1 MTMRSGGVH
10 GLGVVD
16 TIYEEQEELYQSS
29 PEINTSNSRRLEY
42 KDSCIPRDRSSW
54 IVFENGEYNSPD
66 HVSDGMKST
75 QNHGALHRS
84 VCSWYKATG
93 FPTSVTIHILGC
105 SFELHKFPLVSRSGY
120 FKRELM
126 DAKEIYL
133 NPPGGARIFELIAA
147 YCYGSTILMGPST
160 VAAIRCASEFFEM
173 TEEQYRGNLCRRSQL
188 YFQDVILKNWD
199 DTIEALRSCEELHP
213 IARELEIVNACV
225 EALAL
230 LACSEIM
237 NEKQGSTSIPL
248 TPMELAF
255 DGDRHME
262 NYEKDWLIED
272 LLTLPIDYFRQ
283 IMESIR
289 RQGNYEGFIGR
300 ALVLYVDRWVYDV
313 IKPHGHMKGKD
324 SEMKNLLESII
335 RLLPVEKE
343 DTVPVS
349 FLFGLLRCAFAWNV
363 GKECR
368 FRLEIRIAGQL
379 DQARLADFLLPLMK
393 KNDIGDDRET
403 VYDGYRSNSETPCEE
418 EIYVVDTSPEVDS
431 MQHIVSLFMSL
442 QTDVGDDSDYSTLYS
457 EGNASSRSSSSS
469 NPTVCNVSKIWDEYL
484 TEIAVCPWISPT
496 KFLDF
501 VETVPSFSRP
511 AHDQLYKAIHTYL
524 KNHPQTSNAERLDI
538 CKTLNCQKLSQE
550 TCFHAV
556 QNDFMPLRMIVQAMY
571 IHQLQANR
579 TPTSQITRLPPRSSS
594 TRALTLEKNV
604 SNNKKPSAHDMPHP
618 LSKSESRKHEGRD
631 SSLGFL
637 LKQNS
642 VIGQASNLKSD
653 MDETNSRLRNLE
665 EEMACM
671 RKKINGSIREKKNN
685 SDSVTAEDELSDK
698 LRENSDF
705 KRLHSVTKGCGG
717 GGIAQRLIKSLQKL
731 SLGRSRRSSSL
742 KPTENQNASAKSKWA
757 SDWQIRDEDES
768 SALEL
773 DSTSLDQ
780 QIRRSRQSHS
790 IPPVSVSSSH
800 SEINVA
806 RDKSMTGRRSHE
818 RSRSI
823 S

>member
-1 MTMRSGGVH
+1 MTIRSRGVN

-16 TIYEEQEELYQSS
+16 TIYEEDQEELYQSS
-29 PEINTSNSRRLEY
+29 PEISTSNSSRLES
-42 KDSCIPRDRSSW
+42 KDSCIPRDRSPW

-66 HVSDGMKST
+66 RVSDGMTST
-75 QNHGALHRS
+75 QEHEALHRS

-93 FPTSVTIHILGC
+93 FPTSVTIHIIGC
-105 SFELHKFPLVSRSGY
+105 TFELHKFPLVSRSGY

-126 DAKEIYL
+126 DSKEIYL
-133 NPPGGARIFELIAA
+133 NPPGGAKIFELIAA

-160 VAAIRCASEFFEM
+160 IAAIRCASEFFEM
-173 TEEQYRGNLCRRSQL
+173 TEEQYKGNLCRRSQL

-199 DTIEALRSCEELHP
+199 DAIEALRSCEELHP
-213 IARELEIVNACV
+213 IARELEIVSACV

-237 NEKQGSTSIPL
+237 NEKQRSTSIPL
-248 TPMELAF
+248 TPMELGF
-255 DGDRHME
+255 DGGGQME
-262 NYEKDWLIED
+262 NHDKDWLIDD

-283 IMESIR
+283 ILESIR
-289 RQGNYEGFIGR
+289 RQGDYERFIGR
-300 ALVLYVDRWVYDV
+300 ALVLYVDRWVYDT
-313 IKPHGHMKGKD
+313 IKPHGHKKSKD
-324 SEMKNLLESII
+324 SEMKNVLECVI

-379 DQARLADFLLPLMK
+379 DQARLADFLLPLTK
-393 KNDIGDDRET
+393 KNDNGDDEET
-403 VYDGYRSNSETPCEE
+403 VYDSHRSDSKKRQEE
-418 EIYVVDTSPEVDS
+418 EICVTDTSPEVDS

-442 QTDVGDDSDYSTLYS
+442 QDVGDDSDYSTLYS

-469 NPTVCNVSKIWDEYL
+469 NPSVCNVTKIWDEYL
-484 TEIAVCPWISPT
+484 TEIAVYPWLSPA
-496 KFLDF
+496 KFMDF

-511 AHDQLYKAIHTYL
+511 AHDQLYKAIHIYL
-524 KNHPQTSNAERLDI
+524 KNHPQTSNAERLDM
-538 CKTLNCQKLSQE
+538 CKTLNCQKLSQQ

-579 TPTSQITRLPPRSSS
+579 TSTPQITRLPPRSSS
-594 TRALTLEKNV
+594 TRVSTLEKNI
-604 SNNKKPSAHDMPHP
+604 NNKKPSPHYMPYP
-618 LSKSESRKHEGRD
+618 LSKSESRKHEDRE
-631 SSLGFL
+631 SSLGSL
-637 LKQNS
+637 LKKNS

-653 MDETNSRLRNLE
+653 MEETNSRLRNLE

-671 RKKINGSIREKKNN
+671 RKKINGSFKEKENN
-685 SDSVTAEDELSDK
+685 SDGVTAEEEFSNK
-698 LRENSDF
+698 LRENSDL

-717 GGIAQRLIKSLQKL
+717 GGIAQKLIKSLQKL
-731 SLGRSRRSSSL
+731 SLGGSRRPSNR
-742 KPTENQNASAKSKWA
+742 KRTENQEASGKSKWA
-757 SDWQIRDEDES
+757 SDWQARDES
-768 SALEL
+768 PGTPLEL
-773 DSTSLDQ
+773 DVTSLDQ
-780 QIRRSRQSHS
+780 PMRRSRQNHS
-790 IPPVSVSSSH
+790 IPPVSVSSSC
-800 SEINVA
+800 SEINVV
-806 RDKSMTGRRSHE
+806 RDKSMTGRISHE